1 MAKSYAMTSVIIE
14 CTGNEHWIFKSTIGS
29 DKVKVLFPPN
39 VKELELTREELD
51 DILGELEGLRE
62 KMYG

>member
-1 MAKSYAMTSVIIE
+1 MAKSYAMSSVIIE
-14 CTGNEHWIFKSTIGS
+14 CNGNEHWVFKSIIGS
-29 DKVKVLFPPN
+29 NKVKVLFPTN